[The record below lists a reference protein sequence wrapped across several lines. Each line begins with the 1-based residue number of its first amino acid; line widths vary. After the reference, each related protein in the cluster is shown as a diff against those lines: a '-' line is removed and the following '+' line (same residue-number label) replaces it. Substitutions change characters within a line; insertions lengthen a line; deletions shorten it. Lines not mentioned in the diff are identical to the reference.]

1 MTDKEKLDIIS
12 RAFED
17 TIWMAIRYANGR
29 RSYSPGMVRDAVKM
43 YQSVYPDWKPKY
55 DSTITDDFAKG
66 YSGSPDGDCL
76 ADILNQENK

>member
-29 RSYSPGMVRDAVKM
+29 LTYAPGMVRDAVKM
-43 YQSVYPDWKPKY
+43 YQSVHPDWKPKY
-55 DSTITDDFAKG
+55 DSTILEDHTRG
-66 YSGSPDGDCL
+66 YSGVWDGDCL
-76 ADILNQENK
+76 ADILNHENK

>member
-1 MTDKEKLDIIS
+1 MTDKEKLDIVS

-29 RSYSPGMVRDAVKM
+29 MSYSPDMVRGAVKN

-55 DSTITDDFAKG
+55 DSTIKRDFKEG
-66 YSGSPDGDCL
+66 YSGTWEGDCL
-76 ADILNQENK
+76 ADLLGEE